1 MQFFFIPGYDFIL
14 QPTKFSVGG
23 VGYFIANSLRYTV
36 RDDLNSSSD
45 QEEFLRIEVQND
57 KNKNIV
63 CGIIYRHPN
72 NPLQPFLDNF
82 YKTVDKIHK
91 VSKLCVFM
99 RDFNINLLNSD
110 SHALTD
116 DFINTLSSYS
126 FQPHILHPTSITS
139 HSATLID
146 NIFFKSLEYTTYSG
160 NISGAEG
167 ARARSTIAKKIWQ
180 PIDVIKFG
188 FIAMT
193 S

>member
-1 MQFFFIPGYDFIL
+1 MPFFFNPGYDFIS

-23 VGYFIANSLRYTV
+23 VGYFISNSLRYTI

-45 QEEFLRIEVQND
+45 QEESLWIEVQND

-91 VSKLCVFM
+91 ESKLCVFIG
-99 RDFNINLLNSD
+99 DFNINLLNSD

-116 DFINTLSSYS
+116 DYLR
-126 FQPHILHPTSITS
+126 TS
-139 HSATLID
+139 A
-146 NIFFKSLEYTTYSG
+146 
-160 NISGAEG
+160 
-167 ARARSTIAKKIWQ
+167 
-180 PIDVIKFG
+180 PPC
-188 FIAMT
+188 MPM
-193 S
+193 